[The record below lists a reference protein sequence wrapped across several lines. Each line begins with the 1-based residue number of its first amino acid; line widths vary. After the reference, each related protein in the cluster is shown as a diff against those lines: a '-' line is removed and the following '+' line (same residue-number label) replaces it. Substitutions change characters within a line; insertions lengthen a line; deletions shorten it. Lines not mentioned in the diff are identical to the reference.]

1 MVLNI
6 VFPVLNEEVRMLPG
20 IHKTVDFL
28 EKNNFSDWMITIVDN
43 GSTDMTWSQI
53 ESLMKEN
60 VKIRGI
66 RLNERG
72 FGWAW
77 YNAIQ
82 KNQADIIGYMD
93 VDLSTDLKHLLE
105 VIATFEEQEK
115 VGIVKGNRLDKNS
128 DVGGRKIN
136 REITSRG
143 LNWIVQTLFQT
154 NVCDT
159 MCGFQFFRKDVAD
172 RLAQECSDDKGWF
185 YCAEMLLRA
194 NKLNIPIAEIPVKWD
209 DDYGTKVKVFKLIK
223 NYMSRMIYLKKD
235 FKKYTR

>member
-1 MVLNI
+1 MSLNI

-20 IHKTVDFL
+20 IHKTIEYL
-28 EKNNFSDWMITIVDN
+28 EKNIAQEWKITIVDN
-43 GSTDMTWSQI
+43 GSTDMTWDQI
-53 ESLMKEN
+53 EDLMHKDSRIE
-60 VKIRGI
+60 GI

-82 KNQADIIGYMD
+82 KNEADIIGYMD
-93 VDLSTDLKHLLE
+93 VDLSTDLKHLPE
-105 VIATFEEQEK
+105 VLKVFAARPE
-115 VGIVKGNRLDKNS
+115 VGIVKGNRLDKRS
-128 DVGGRKIN
+128 DVEGRKIG

-143 LNWIVQTLFQT
+143 LNWIVQTMFQT
-154 NVCDT
+154 KICDT
-159 MCGFQFFRKDVAD
+159 MCGFQFFRKEVAV

-194 NKLNIPIAEIPVKWD
+194 DRLHIPVAEIPVKWD

-223 NYMSRMIYLKKD
+223 NYMSRMIILKQD
-235 FKKYTR
+235 FKKYR